1 MSNTNQEIRSQ
12 ATTNKGFS
20 SKTATRPTKTVIII
34 RTVGGY
40 ETLGFRRMKLK
51 KRDTESLK
59 SRKDIKVSRTIRTN
73 LTKITP
79 RSKTTAIR
87 STTTYQKQTRLPNK
101 SRTKREVTTNSQNR
115 VVMNEVT
122 NHLGEEVEGATRV
135 VVPLEAIGVVREEV
149 SSDQKDMSIRK
160 GSKAKA
166 ERGILIVEDKITSHP
181 TSKLPMSDQI
191 TTALNQ
197 LSSREELVA
206 VVEVLHKFN

>member
-40 ETLGFRRMKLK
+40 ETLGFQRMKLQ

-73 LTKITP
+73 LTKITL
-79 RSKTTAIR
+79 RSKATAIR

-101 SRTKREVTTNSQNR
+101 SRTKREVTTR
-115 VVMNEVT
+115 LVMNEVT

-181 TSKLPMSDQI
+181 TSKPPMSDRI

-206 VVEVLHKFN
+206 VVEVLHKCN